1 MRRLQVA
8 ALAALLL
15 TAACAGTDGS
25 GTVGETPIDAATT
38 TGVQDD
44 DGSSIEDYLVALS
57 NILGEAFNREQS
69 CVEEATAEADVNIQE
84 IFTECLIGPFD
95 ADTSLLA
102 DLAPPQSL
110 AAQHEDYVASRRAW
124 SEVAAQLA
132 LQLTTFEEAAVFFE
146 DPDAVRTNDDLASS
160 CQALE
165 SAAIQAGFPV
175 SLGCPVPEDPAQTEQ
190 VTATI
195 DSGGW
200 VIEPAGMIDS
210 GGGVVLTITN
220 ADDKPRQPVVAVLI
234 DGGPSDLPLRDGAVD
249 LGQAGVVSGA
259 DPETKAAHFG
269 LVWSESDGEDSP
281 ETAPDLAPGDSI
293 DVGVLPG
300 NYVVFDQLPG
310 AYAAGEFATLVVV
323 SVSDLVDTY
332 VTPASAAQSCDELA
346 DVIVGLY
353 DAYMSEVALMTAE
366 GFAQSPLSMVN
377 DLRFGEA
384 LQRIQQLGCDEE
396 ELQAAV
402 VGEVCESI
410 VPDESAKAVILEQA
424 CGDGA

>member
-1 MRRLQVA
+1 V
-8 ALAALLL
+8 AALLL

-25 GTVGETPIDAATT
+25 GTVGETLIDSGSTTT

-44 DGSSIEDYLVALS
+44 DQSIGEDYLVALS
-57 NILGEAFNREQS
+57 NILGEAVNREES

-84 IFTECLIGPFD
+84 IFADCLIGPFD

-102 DLAPPQSL
+102 DLVAPESL
-110 AAQHEDYVASRRAW
+110 AAQHEDYLASRDAW

-132 LQLTTFEEAAVFFE
+132 LQLTTLEDAAVIFE
-146 DPDAVRTNDDLASS
+146 DPTNDALASS

-165 SAAIQAGFPV
+165 SAASQAGFPV
-175 SLGCPVPEDPAQTEQ
+175 SLSCPVPEEPARTEQ

-195 DSGGW
+195 DSEGW

-220 ADDKPRQPVVAVLI
+220 ADDKPHQPVVVFLF
-234 DGGPSDLPLRDGAVD
+234 DGDPSRLPSRDGRVD
-249 LGQAGVVSGA
+249 LGQAVVVSDANA
-259 DPETKAAHFG
+259 DPEVAHFG
-269 LVWSESDGEDSP
+269 LTWPESDGEDSP
-281 ETAPDLAPGDSI
+281 ETAPDLTPGDSLT
-293 DVGVLPG
+293 VALLPG
-300 NYVVFDQLPG
+300 NYVILDQLPG

-332 VTPASAAQSCDELA
+332 GAPANAAPSCDELA

-377 DLRFGEA
+377 DLRFGTA

-396 ELQAAV
+396 EVQAAV

-410 VPDESAKAVILEQA
+410 APDESAKAVILEQA
-424 CGDGA
+424 CGGGA

>member
-1 MRRLQVA
+1 MA
-8 ALAALLL
+8 TLLL
-15 TAACAGTDGS
+15 TAACAGTDSS
-25 GTVGETPIDAATT
+25 GTVGETPIDSGSTT
-38 TGVQDD
+38 TTSAQDD

-57 NILGEAFNREQS
+57 NILGEAFNREES

-84 IFTECLIGPFD
+84 IFADCFIGPFD

-132 LQLTTFEEAAVFFE
+132 LQLTTFEDAAVIFE
-146 DPDAVRTNDDLASS
+146 DPTNDALASS

-165 SAAIQAGFPV
+165 SAASQAGFPV
-175 SLGCPVPEDPAQTEQ
+175 SLSCPVPEDPASTEQ

-195 DSGGW
+195 DSEGW

-220 ADDKPRQPVVAVLI
+220 GDDKPHQPVVAFLF
-234 DGGPSDLPLRDGAVD
+234 DGDPSDLPLRDGAVD
-249 LGQAGVVSGA
+249 LGQADVVSDANA
-259 DPETKAAHFG
+259 DPQVAHFR
-269 LVWSESDGEDSP
+269 LTWPESDGEDSP
-281 ETAPDLAPGDSI
+281 ETAPDITPGDSI
-293 DVGVLPG
+293 TVDLLPG
-300 NYVVFDQLPG
+300 NYVILDQLPG
-310 AYAAGEFATLVVV
+310 AYEAGEFATLVVV

-332 VTPASAAQSCDELA
+332 GAPASAAQSCDELA
-346 DVIVGLY
+346 DVILGLY

-377 DLRFGEA
+377 DLRFGTA

-396 ELQAAV
+396 EVQAAV

-424 CGDGA
+424 CGGGA

>member
-1 MRRLQVA
+1 MRRLLVPA
-8 ALAALLL
+8 VAALLL
-15 TAACAGTDGS
+15 TAARAGTDSS
-25 GTVGETPIDAATT
+25 GTVGETPIDSGSTTT

-57 NILGEAFNREQS
+57 NILGEAFNREES

-84 IFTECLIGPFD
+84 IFADCFIGPFD

-110 AAQHEDYVASRRAW
+110 AAQHEEYVASRRAG
-124 SEVAAQLA
+124 SEGVAQVAPE
-132 LQLTTFEEAAVFFE
+132 LTTFEGAAVIFE
-146 DPDAVRTNDDLASS
+146 DPTNDALASS

-165 SAAIQAGFPV
+165 SAASQAGFPV
-175 SLGCPVPEDPAQTEQ
+175 SLSCPVPEDPAQTEQ

-195 DSGGW
+195 DSEGL

-220 ADDKPRQPVVAVLI
+220 VDDQPRQPIVALLF
-234 DGGPSDLPLRDGAVD
+234 DGAPSDLPLRDGAVD
-249 LGQAGVVSGA
+249 LGQAGVVSDA
-259 DPETKAAHFG
+259 DAETAAAHFG
-269 LVWSESDGEDSP
+269 LVWPESDGADSP

-293 DVGVLPG
+293 DIAVLPG

-310 AYAAGEFATLVVV
+310 AYTAGELATLVVV
-323 SVSDLVDTY
+323 SVADLVDTY

-346 DVIVGLY
+346 DVIVDLY
-353 DAYMSEVALMTAE
+353 DSYMEEVALMTAE
-366 GFAQSPLSMVN
+366 GFAQSLLSMVN
-377 DLRFGEA
+377 DLRFGTA
-384 LQRIQQLGCDEE
+384 LQRIQQLGCAEE
-396 ELQAAV
+396 EVQAAV

-424 CGDGA
+424 CGGEA